1 MNLRPYQQDAISHI
15 NDGWNSHG
23 SQLLVLPT
31 GTGKTVV
38 FVHLVDREVSGRI
51 LILAHREELIW
62 QAAAKVE
69 IITGTKPSIEMA
81 DYRADEGFFNRTK
94 VVVSSVQT
102 QNASNRLLKFDPTQF
117 SMVIID
123 EAHHAPAKSYK
134 RIIDYYKQ
142 NNPEIKIL
150 GVTATPDRA
159 DEKALGMIFDSVAY
173 EYKIH
178 DAIADGWLV
187 PIVQRSVVVNSLDYS
202 GIKTTAGDLNG
213 KQLAAVME
221 YEKNLHGIATP
232 TLEIIGDRKTL
243 VFAASVAHAERLCE
257 IFNRHKFGSSEWV
270 CGKTPKDSRRETLRR
285 FAEGKTRILV
295 NVGCFTEGFDEPTLE
310 VIVLAR
316 PTKSRALF
324 AQMVGRGTR
333 TLPRVV
339 DGLDTS
345 EDRRAAIAGSG
356 KPTLEVIDFVGNA
369 GRHKLMHTAN
379 LLGGTYSDE
388 EISIARD
395 ILADTS
401 KPKDVDEAL
410 KDAREELEERI
421 KEAKKRELAEQARR
435 EKLRAKVDW
444 SSRTSDPF
452 DALGMR
458 PIDRKSTWTDSKKPC
473 SDRLAAGLKKFGVDS
488 ADTASMTSSEG
499 SALIGRLIERAKEG
513 KATYKQ
519 AKLLRRFGYSP
530 DITRSEASTL
540 IDAIAANGWKRV
552 ESKRKI
558 ERF

>member
-1 MNLRPYQQDAISHI
+1 MNLRPYQQLAVDSIES
-15 NDGWNSHG
+15 GWDTNS

-38 FVHLVDREVSGRI
+38 FTHLVDRNAYGRT

-69 IITGTKPSIEMA
+69 VITGTKPSIEMA
-81 DYRADEGFFNRTK
+81 NHHADEGFFRRSK

-123 EAHHAPAKSYK
+123 EAHHAPAKSYR
-134 RIIDYYKQ
+134 RIIDYYKK
-142 NNPEIKIL
+142 NNPDVKVL

-159 DEKALGMIFDSVAY
+159 DEKALGMIFDEVAY

-178 DAIADGWLV
+178 DAITDGWLV
-187 PIVQRSVVVNSLDYS
+187 PVKQRSVIVSSLDYS

-270 CGKTPKDSRRETLRR
+270 CGKTHKDARRETLRR
-285 FAEGKTRILV
+285 FAEGKTKILV
-295 NVGCFTEGFDEPTLE
+295 NVGCFTEGFDEPTVE

-333 TLPRVV
+333 TLPHIV
-339 DGLDTS
+339 DGLETP
-345 EDRRAAIAGSG
+345 EERRNAIAASG
-356 KPTLEVIDFVGNA
+356 KPCLEIVDFVGNS
-369 GRHKLMHTAN
+369 GRHKLIHTAN
-379 LLGGTYSDE
+379 LLGGVYSEE
-388 EISIARD
+388 EIVRAKEV
-395 ILADTS
+395 LANTDES
-401 KPKDVDEAL
+401 KDVDEAL
-410 KDAREELEERI
+410 QQAREEL
-421 KEAKKRELAEQARR
+421 KELAEQIKKKEEKEQARR
-435 EKLRAKVDW
+435 RGLRAKVKW
-444 SSRTSDPF
+444 KSRTSDPF
-452 DALGMR
+452 ADIGMK
-458 PIDRKSTWTDSKKPC
+458 PVDRVSTWGQSNKPC
-473 SDRLAAGLKKFGVDS
+473 SDRLIAGLKRFGVEG
-488 ADTASMTSSEG
+488 ADAAMMSSSEG
-499 SALIGRLIERAKEG
+499 SALIGKLIERSKTG

-530 DITRSEASTL
+530 DITMEEASKI
-540 IDAIAANGWKRV
+540 IDAVAVNGWKRPV
-552 ESKRKI
+552 NDHKI

>member
-1 MNLRPYQQDAISHI
+1 MNLRPYQEKAIAHI
-15 NDGWNSHG
+15 NDGWNDNDA
-23 SQLLVLPT
+23 QLLVLPT

-38 FVHLVDREVSGRI
+38 FVHLVDREISGRI

-69 IITGTKPSIEMA
+69 VITGTKPSIEMA
-81 DYRADEGFFNRTK
+81 DYRADEGFFNRSK

-102 QNASNRLLKFDPTQF
+102 QNASNRLLKFDPKQF
-117 SMVIID
+117 SLVIID
-123 EAHHAPAKSYK
+123 EAHHAPAKSY
-134 RIIDYYKQ
+134 RRVIDYYKQ
-142 NNPEIKIL
+142 NNPNVKIL

-257 IFNRHKFGSSEWV
+257 IFNRHKFGSAEWV

-333 TLPRVV
+333 TLPHVV
-339 DGLDTS
+339 DGLETS
-345 EDRRAAIAGSG
+345 EDRRTAIADSG
-356 KPTLEVIDFVGNA
+356 KPTLEVVDFVGNA

-388 EISIARD
+388 EITVARE
-395 ILADTS
+395 ILSDTTQ
-401 KPKDVDEAL
+401 PKDVDEAL
-410 KDAREELEERI
+410 KQAREELEEKI
-421 KEAKKRELAEQARR
+421 KAAKQRELDEQVRR
-435 EKLRAKVDW
+435 KKLRARVDW
-444 SSRTSDPF
+444 SSRTTDPF
-452 DALGMR
+452 GAIGMKPVER
-458 PIDRKSTWTDSKKPC
+458 QGFGASNRPC
-473 SDRLAAGLKKFGVDS
+473 SDRLVAGLKRFGVDS
-488 ADTASMTSSEG
+488 ADAVSMTSSEG
-499 SALIGRLIERAKEG
+499 SALIGRLIERAKSG

-530 DITRSEASTL
+530 DISRDEASKL
-540 IDAIAANGWKRV
+540 IDAVAANGWKRV
-552 ESKRKI
+552 DSKQNI

>member
-1 MNLRPYQQDAISHI
+1 MKLRPYQKDAVDSIES
-15 NDGWNSHG
+15 GWSEHR

-31 GTGKTVV
+31 GTGKTIV
-38 FVHLVDREVSGRI
+38 FVHLVDRVISGRV

-69 IITGTKPSIEMA
+69 VITGSKPSIEMA
-81 DYRADEGFFNRTK
+81 DYRADEGFFRRSK
-94 VVVSSVQT
+94 VIVSSVQT
-102 QNASNRLLKFDPTQF
+102 QNASNRLLKFDPKQF

-159 DEKALGMIFDSVAY
+159 DEKALGMIFETVAY

-257 IFNRHKFGSSEWV
+257 IFNRHKHGSSEWV
-270 CGKTPKDSRRETLRR
+270 CGKTHKDTRRETLRR
-285 FAEGKTRILV
+285 FAEGKIRILV
-295 NVGCFTEGFDEPTLE
+295 NVGCFTEGFDEPTVE

-316 PTKSRALF
+316 PTKSRSLF

-333 TLPRVV
+333 TLPDTV
-339 DGLDTS
+339 DGLSSS
-345 EDRRAAIAGSG
+345 EERRCAIAASG
-356 KPTLEVIDFVGNA
+356 KQTLEIIDFVGNA

-379 LLGGTYSDE
+379 LLGGVYSDE
-388 EISIARD
+388 EVTIARE
-395 ILADTS
+395 ILS
-401 KPKDVDEAL
+401 ESSEPKDVDEAL
-410 KDAREELEERI
+410 KQARADLEEQV
-421 KEAKKRELAEQARR
+421 KQAKKREDEEHARR
-435 EKLRAKVDW
+435 SRLRAKVTW
-444 SSRTSDPF
+444 SSKTSSPF
-452 DALGMR
+452 DAVGMKPMER
-458 PIDRKSTWTDSKKPC
+458 QSAWSGDSKPC
-473 SDRLAAGLKKFGVDS
+473 SDRLAAGLNRFGVDL
-488 ADTASMTSSEG
+488 ADTAKLSSSEG
-499 SALIGRLIERAKEG
+499 SALIGRLIERSKSG

-519 AKLLRRFGYSP
+519 AKLLQRFGYSP
-530 DITRSEASTL
+530 DITMSEAGKL

-552 ESKRKI
+552 DRKKNT

>member
-1 MNLRPYQQDAISHI
+1 MNLRPYQKDAVDSIES
-15 NDGWNSHG
+15 GWSKHR
-23 SQLLVLPT
+23 SQLLILPT
-31 GTGKTVV
+31 GTGKTIV
-38 FVHLVDREVSGRI
+38 FVHLVDREISGRV

-69 IITGTKPSIEMA
+69 VITGSKPSIEMA
-81 DYRADEGFFNRTK
+81 DYRADEGFFRRSK
-94 VVVSSVQT
+94 VIVSSVQT
-102 QNASNRLLKFDPTQF
+102 QNASNRLLKFDPKQF

-159 DEKALGMIFDSVAY
+159 DEKALGMIFDAVAY

-257 IFNRHKFGSSEWV
+257 IFNRHKHGSSEWV
-270 CGKTPKDSRRETLRR
+270 CGKTHKDSRRETLRR

-295 NVGCFTEGFDEPTLE
+295 NVGCFTEGFDEPTVE

-316 PTKSRALF
+316 PTKSRSLF

-333 TLPRVV
+333 TLANTV
-339 DGLDTS
+339 DGLSSS
-345 EDRRAAIAGSG
+345 EERRCAIAASA
-356 KPTLEVIDFVGNA
+356 KQTLEIVDFVGNA

-379 LLGGTYSDE
+379 LLGGIYSE
-388 EISIARD
+388 AEITIARE
-395 ILADTS
+395 IL
-401 KPKDVDEAL
+401 KEYKEPKDVDEAL
-410 KDAREELEERI
+410 KQARADLEEKI
-421 KEAKKRELAEQARR
+421 KESKRREAEEHARR
-435 EKLRAKVDW
+435 ARLRAKVDW
-444 SSRTSDPF
+444 SSKTSNPF
-452 DALGMR
+452 DAIGMK
-458 PIDRKSTWTDSKKPC
+458 PVDRKSAWGESNKPC
-473 SDRLAAGLKKFGVDS
+473 SDRLVAGLKRFGVDT
-488 ADTASMTSSEG
+488 ADATLMTSSQG
-499 SALIGRLIERAKEG
+499 SALIGRLIERSKNG

-530 DITRSEASTL
+530 DTSMVEASKL

-552 ESKRKI
+552 DRKSET